1 MRAISAAITKTLLLT
16 GLVLV
21 PPLMTAHA
29 ETHSGDGAFQ
39 EAVKAVK
46 ERDYSRALNLFEH
59 QATEAKHDAQ
69 YNMAVLLQ
77 AGKGR
82 PRNYST
88 ALYWGWL
95 AQLGGIDE
103 ADDITSDMLDVLTEG
118 DVKGVRSRVGD
129 TLRERLDNG
138 DIDAIPQYAAYH
150 LSILE
155 EPDYGTAYIWYS
167 IAVAL
172 NIPDMSDRR
181 DDTETNIE
189 DTELVRLQT
198 EARELFDKYNFLP
211 FNPNKIGGIND
222 S

>member
-1 MRAISAAITKTLLLT
+1 MRATNAALSKTLLLIS
-16 GLVLV
+16 LALM
-21 PPLMTAHA
+21 PPLIKAHA
-29 ETHSGDGAFQ
+29 ETHSGDDAFQ

-46 ERDYSRALNLFEH
+46 ERDYSRALDLFEH
-59 QATEAKHDAQ
+59 QASEAKHDAQ

-103 ADDITSDMLDVLTEG
+103 ADDITSDMLDVLTDS
-118 DVKGVRSRVGD
+118 DVKAVRNLVGD
-129 TLRERLDNG
+129 SH
-138 DIDAIPQYAAYH
+138 AIPQYAKYH
-150 LSILE
+150 LSILD

-181 DDTETNIE
+181 DDTESNIE
-189 DTELVRLQT
+189 DKELVRLQT
-198 EARELFDKYNFLP
+198 EARELFDTYKFLP
-211 FNPNKIGGIND
+211 FNPNKIGDIND